1 MTVGERTRRVGL
13 YGVIALLV
21 AVASSAFLAY
31 DTGSPTEVS
40 TAAADARVHAAP
52 PAAATSSPEPTTT
65 EPPTTTTTEPAPQ
78 VDLGAGLPSAEAV
91 AGDSV
96 NLGVAILDLQTGEV
110 ADSNGDKQ
118 FYSASLS
125 KLILVVDM
133 LDRRAENGLEL
144 SDDDLQLVDRALTYS
159 DDEAMDALWTRFDG
173 MAAIDRVAAR
183 LGMTGTHSPDDP
195 SQWGEVV
202 ITADDMVK
210 LYQYVLSGKMAE
222 ADRDLIV
229 DALSGAQE
237 EAADGF
243 DQFFG
248 LLDAN
253 ARGSRSAYA
262 KQGWMYYLPSDV
274 YLHSAGIVDNRYA
287 VAVLTIQTGVST
299 DAAKDQVAK
308 IVSAALTPLPAT

>member
-96 NLGVAILDLQTGEV
+96 NLGIAILDLRTGEV
-110 ADSNGDKQ
+110 VGSDGDKQ

-133 LDRRAENGLEL
+133 LDRRAEDGLEL
-144 SDDDLQLVDRALTYS
+144 SDDDLTLVDRALSYS

-173 MAAIDRVAAR
+173 MAAVDRVAAR
-183 LGMTGTHSPDDP
+183 LGLTGTHAPDDP

-202 ITADDMVK
+202 ITANDMVH
-210 LYQYVLSGKMAE
+210 LYQYVLSGKMAP

-248 LLDAN
+248 LLDGD
-253 ARGSRSAYA
+253 ARGSRAAYA

-274 YLHSAGIVDNRYA
+274 YLHSAGIVDGRYA

-299 DAAKDQVAK
+299 DVAKDQVAK
-308 IVSAALTPLPAT
+308 IVSDALGPLPPT